1 MAGTDVLFGNSVH
14 YGDTLFSS
22 TKRNLAFFTTFYN
35 VKTKSR
41 VIRPDYHDSSLLELT
56 GTYQGVQFHNIG
68 GFDLVITPIFVSKAA
83 SKTGNNYIHRFS
95 VLDVNNP
102 KNAVIFSYDAA
113 NSDDRTKS
121 FIAKK
126 FDPIVF
132 PAGASYRFNGDM
144 SYDLSVNA
152 VCTNYLMLD
161 N

>member
-14 YGDTLFSS
+14 YRDILLSS
-22 TKRNLAFFTTFYN
+22 TKRNLAFFTNFYN
-35 VKTKSR
+35 SKTKSR
-41 VIRPDYHDSSLLELT
+41 VIRPGYHDPSLLELT
-56 GTYQGVQFHNIG
+56 STYQGVQFHNIG

-83 SKTGNNYIHRFS
+83 GKTGSNYIHRFY

-102 KNAVIFSYDAA
+102 RNAVIFSYDAA
-113 NSDDRTKS
+113 NSDDKTKS

-132 PAGASYRFNGDM
+132 PAGASYRFNGHM
-144 SYDLSVNA
+144 AYDLSVNA